1 MKIDLTLAIPKG
13 IGLALKQ
20 KWGQNGHKT
29 NHIYDYFQA
38 ILSFFPRK
46 TLIQKWI
53 IFLTF
58 YVIIFKAGH
67 CVIKN
72 SRRDPFPRTSTDNH
86 YLQNIEKVLISQSC
100 MTIH

>member
-38 ILSFFPRK
+38 ILSSEENIDTK
-46 TLIQKWI
+46 MDY
-53 IFLTF
+53 IF
-58 YVIIFKAGH
+58 
-67 CVIKN
+67 N
-72 SRRDPFPRTSTDNH
+72 
-86 YLQNIEKVLISQSC
+86 YLRNNF
-100 MTIH
+100 